1 LDDLAESF
9 LMTVFHNGLLRTMKA
24 SYTVKEGDLRV
35 IRPFVNVRE
44 KTLRDFAETKG
55 LPVIPENCPACFEA
69 PTERVRVKQLLA
81 QQELIYP
88 NIYVSLRSAMQPL
101 MAVNKTGMESKQ
113 TISIHRQTDRQE

>member
-1 LDDLAESF
+1 
-9 LMTVFHNGLLRTMKA
+9 MKA